1 MQEDQRIIHLWQET
15 LDQAFLEKATDVHV
29 EAQEEFTL
37 IRFRIDGNLR
47 TYRRIKGGFHEHL
60 CAHIKVLAQLDI
72 AEKRLP
78 QDGRLQFTPEQMVGA
93 NGAND
98 AKTIHHIIDCRVST
112 LLTVHGEKIVVRL
125 LTHPNGQFRLEQ
137 LGYDAQQINDV
148 RSSLHAPQGLI
159 LVTGPTGSGKTLTL
173 YTFLALLNDGSRNIS
188 AVEDPPEI
196 LLSGINQVAVN
207 EKSGMDFSKSL
218 RAMLRQDPDVIMIGE
233 IRDAVTAQ
241 TALQAAQTGHL
252 VLASLHTNNCV
263 STITR
268 LRNLGCEQDVLAQCL
283 LLVTAQRLIRK
294 ICTACSAHQPN
305 CPECKNTRY
314 SGRFAVHEVLK
325 MNSMIR
331 NSIENNQCPN
341 ELSKLAEMHGMRS
354 LSAQGHL
361 LVKSGKTTA
370 SEVLSK
376 IGDDE

>member
-1 MQEDQRIIHLWQET
+1 MQDDQRIIYLWQET
-15 LDQAFLEKATDVHV
+15 LNQAFLDNATDVHV

-47 TYRRIKGGFHEHL
+47 TYRHIKVSFHEHL

-78 QDGRLQFTPEQMVGA
+78 QDGRLQFKPELVDAA
-93 NGAND
+93 NEV
-98 AKTIHHIIDCRVST
+98 IHQVHKIDCRVST
-112 LLTVHGEKIVVRL
+112 LPTIFGEKIVVRL
-125 LTHPNGQFRLEQ
+125 LTNSFGQFRLDQ
-137 LGYDAQQINDV
+137 LGYDTRQIDDV
-148 RSSLHAPQGLI
+148 KSCLNAPQGLI

-188 AVEDPPEI
+188 TVEDPPEI
-196 LLSGINQVAVN
+196 MLSGINQVAVN
-207 EKSGMDFSKSL
+207 EKSGMDFAKSL

-233 IRDAVTAQ
+233 IRDAITAQ

-268 LRNLGCEQDVLAQCL
+268 LRHLGCEQDVLAQSL
-283 LLVTAQRLIRK
+283 LLITAQRLIRK
-294 ICTACSAHQPN
+294 ICSACSLQQTHCSQ
-305 CPECKNTRY
+305 CQNTRY

-325 MNSMIR
+325 MNSVMR
-331 NSIENNQCPN
+331 ASIEKNECQN
-341 ELSKLAEMHGMRS
+341 ELLRLAEFQGMRS
-354 LSAQGHL
+354 LFAQGDL
-361 LVKSGKTTA
+361 LVKQGRTTA

-376 IGDDE
+376 IGVLS